1 MLTLSYSLVLHWHQM
16 RMASICG
23 DRPFFLVMP
32 SSIASPAWVAM
43 PPHLL
48 LLRRTQ
54 MLVNRPDL

>member
-48 LLRRTQ
+48 LLGRKQ